1 MSKKQKLHKP
11 AQSKT
16 TVTKIKEAI
25 KVLGFI
31 YQQSLKNA
39 NLGVD
44 ELSNKATKDIL
55 SINMLYLNLAVS
67 KASQRN
73 IKDTKHYLCQIHY
86 VLSTANSQ
94 QSDLDLDYNTT
105 TFINTALETIQIII
119 KLLKTIKDK

>member
-94 QSDLDLDYNTT
+94 QSNLDLDYNTT